1 MKRLQMFTLFGG
13 CRLLV
18 SNQEGVNI
26 PQCQLLHINKA
37 QPQLAATQHGALCPT
52 IRQCGL
58 RGSRHRKTGTEVSR
72 EKVRQQS
79 DKHSCSPRLEG

>member
-13 CRLLV
+13 CRSLV

-26 PQCQLLHINKA
+26 PQCQLLHSNKA
-37 QPQLAATQHGALCPT
+37 QPQLATTQYGSLCPT

-58 RGSRHRKTGTEVSR
+58 RLSRHRKTGTEVSR

-79 DKHSCSPRLEG
+79 DGHEL